1 MRTLPNTLAPRF
13 ATVILWCT
21 TLLALHGCEDR
32 EDARGGTDLFQLAID
47 EAPGGALLSAWVDP
61 DAAIEPIA
69 YVAGGYVGVARADV
83 ADGNLGRLLRYEGGA
98 FVTVCRTPQVLWWV
112 QGGLDGT
119 VVAAG
124 QDGIVLRYREDD
136 RSCDVSYVDGDWPTG
151 LPTLWG
157 LYGASADDVRFVGGS
172 VAPDG
177 PKGVI
182 LHWDGA
188 TYTREPVPES
198 AELNLFKIAHADD
211 RLYVVGDGGTIL
223 RRLDTGTGEWLADP
237 PVLLGVDSTLFTDE
251 SPAWRREQLLSD
263 DRGWRRDRQCDR
275 RSARHHLGSREPR
288 APRIHTRWT
297 GLRGERHTATCARR
311 WRWSVGAATSQRMT
325 RPWHAAATAPAVLH
339 SQPLET
345 RLTACSRCRPCTGPA
360 QLSFVRAALLQ
371 ALQESSRSSPWES
384 SCLTRDDGTPALSFS
399 RTRKASL
406 VS

>member
-1 MRTLPNTLAPRF
+1 MCTLPKTLAPRF

-21 TLLALHGCEDR
+21 TLVALHGCDDLEDR
-32 EDARGGTDLFQLAID
+32 RGGGTDLFQLALD

-83 ADGNLGRLLRYEGGA
+83 ADGNLGRLLRYEAGA

-157 LYGASADDVRFVGGS
+157 LYGTSADDIRFVGGS
-172 VAPDG
+172 IAPDG

-198 AELNLFKIAHADD
+198 AELNLFKIARAGD
-211 RLYVVGDGGTIL
+211 RLYVVGDGGTVL
-223 RRLDTGTGEWLADP
+223 HRYDAGAGDWRAEP
-237 PVLLGVDSTLFTDE
+237 PLPLGVDSTLFTISCASSGVFCVAVGGRSSGSVVISDGLGGWLRSSE
-251 SPAWRREQLLSD
+251 LGAPPGLNGVAVENSASVYIVGERGQTLHFNGVGFYRPPRALTTNPLHGVASNFYLSIAVGGEIGNATADQRGTILVRGYSPREQYTLDGQVFEAS
-263 DRGWRRDRQCDR
+263 G
-275 RSARHHLGSREPR
+275 
-288 APRIHTRWT
+288 APRSTL
-297 GLRGERHTATCARR
+297 GD
-311 WRWSVGAATSQRMT
+311 S
-325 RPWHAAATAPAVLH
+325 
-339 SQPLET
+339 
-345 RLTACSRCRPCTGPA
+345 
-360 QLSFVRAALLQ
+360 
-371 ALQESSRSSPWES
+371 
-384 SCLTRDDGTPALSFS
+384 DGQ
-399 RTRKASL
+399 
-406 VS
+406 